1 MARKPQKRDN
11 HVDELEERV
20 VHINR
25 VAKVVKGGRRF
36 GLTALVVIGDHN
48 GKVGIGMGKSQEVPI
63 AVNKAIAEA
72 KKNMFR
78 VSLTPEKTVP
88 HEIMGKYSAGRV
100 LIKPATP
107 GTGVIAGSAARAV
120 MELAGV
126 TDVFAKSLGTDNIM
140 NVVKATADG
149 LKRIQSPAEVSRRR
163 GVSISKIFGQKPKEN
178 NADAAKSG
186 NNNKE
191 SKVGTK
197 SSISAKKDKKPV
209 SKTAENKPAEKKAPA
224 KKAEPKKAA
233 PKKAVDKKE
242 EADK

>member
-1 MARKPQKRDN
+1 MARKPQNREA

-36 GLTALVVIGDHN
+36 GLTALVVVGDRN

-63 AVNKAIAEA
+63 AVNKAVSEA
-72 KKNMFR
+72 KKNMFK

-88 HEIMGKYSAGRV
+88 HEIMGEYGAGRV

-107 GTGVIAGSAARAV
+107 GTGIIAGSAARAIL
-120 MELAGV
+120 ELAGV

-149 LKRIQSPAEVSRRR
+149 LKNMESPNQVSRRR
-163 GVSISKIFGQKPKEN
+163 GMSVQKIFGIKEN
-178 NADAAKSG
+178 KKPEPKADK
-186 NNNKE
+186 KPE
-191 SKVGTK
+191 SKVGEK
-197 SSISAKKDKKPV
+197 SSISAK
-209 SKTAENKPAEKKAPA
+209 AEDSKPAE
-224 KKAEPKKAA
+224 
-233 PKKAVDKKE
+233 VKE
-242 EADK
+242 AGE

>member
-1 MARKPQKRDN
+1 MARKPQRKDN
-11 HVDELEERV
+11 HVNELEERV

-48 GKVGIGMGKSQEVPI
+48 GHVGIGMGKSQEVPI

-72 KKNMFR
+72 KKNMFT
-78 VSLTPEKTVP
+78 VSMTPEKTVP
-88 HEIMGKYSAGRV
+88 HEIIGKFGAGRV

-120 MELAGV
+120 MELAGI

-163 GVSISKIFGQKPKEN
+163 GVSVSQIFGQKAKEN
-178 NADAAKSG
+178 KADKAKAG
-186 NNNKE
+186 NNVKE
-191 SKVGTK
+191 SKVGSK
-197 SSISAKKDKKPV
+197 SSVSAKSEKKP
-209 SKTAENKPAEKKAPA
+209 TKKAPA
-224 KKAEPKKAA
+224 KPKTA
-233 PKKAVDKKE
+233 KKE
-242 EADK
+242 D